1 MYFVPFALTSAT
13 LDSDL
18 RIRLLNHADSV
29 YTMAHAMTLD
39 ASEAADLVEA
49 VYRRAA
55 EEQIPEGLDE
65 KLWLLSLLRQERM
78 YRAHTGLVESNRA
91 TAGDL
96 RRKLALKAVQ
106 REIST
111 AFVSLPVESRELL
124 VLVHVE
130 RYGADELAFLKDIP
144 VEEIPDV
151 LRVAENDLRLAVER
165 SLGANEAELL
175 KLVPDEW
182 VRTAINDMVA
192 NDLPVMPPTVR
203 TDLGPAPPQ
212 PPASADRTSRPRP
225 EPGRRFKRSATAL
238 MIIFLAGLFAYGAAR
253 ILDEPL
259 VTDALE
265 LAVRTSSRVNLDI
278 TSSDAEDVE
287 RFLMERLNW
296 RLAVPAIEGA
306 TLLGSQIREITSGVY
321 VPALYYEDTQ
331 TEGQITIVAYN
342 YALLDR
348 NDEFVQFEPAT
359 LSQIEDP
366 GHYEL
371 HDLGRQQL
379 LVWRHRNNIFV
390 AVTRGTAEALQ
401 DRVYPES

>member
-1 MYFVPFALTSAT
+1 
-13 LDSDL
+13 
-18 RIRLLNHADSV
+18 
-29 YTMAHAMTLD
+29 
-39 ASEAADLVEA
+39 
-49 VYRRAA
+49 
-55 EEQIPEGLDE
+55 
-65 KLWLLSLLRQERM
+65 
-78 YRAHTGLVESNRA
+78 
-91 TAGDL
+91 
-96 RRKLALKAVQ
+96 
-106 REIST
+106 
-111 AFVSLPVESRELL
+111 
-124 VLVHVE
+124 
-130 RYGADELAFLKDIP
+130 
-144 VEEIPDV
+144 
-151 LRVAENDLRLAVER
+151 
-165 SLGANEAELL
+165 
-175 KLVPDEW
+175 
-182 VRTAINDMVA
+182 
-192 NDLPVMPPTVR
+192 
-203 TDLGPAPPQ
+203 
-212 PPASADRTSRPRP
+212 
-225 EPGRRFKRSATAL
+225 